1 MTRRTPRRPGTGV
14 SLGLI
19 GLAASVAPVASQI
32 VEPTTPARVERAA
45 PGAPQPGDVVLDV
58 PYIAQTE
65 ALCGG
70 AAVTMTLRY
79 WGDARTR
86 PERFESVLTPDGS
99 GILTDDLQAATA
111 ALGWLA
117 HALKGDLATVE
128 RQLAGGRPLIAL
140 IEVGSDR
147 HHYVTVVG
155 RVGGRIVY
163 HDPAVSPYRT
173 MSEEAFLVAWAG
185 GGHWAMLVLPRS
197 GTPPVGPGP
206 AGGSAPD
213 RAAPG
218 HAAANGPVAS
228 REDDSNCAATVDRA
242 VRLARGGAL
251 DEAER
256 RLRSANAACPADAVA
271 LRELAALR
279 LRRGRPA
286 EAAGLARGSVERD
299 PADMHARGILAAS
312 HFLAGEDVAALA
324 EWNRIEP
331 VVLGEV
337 TLGAP
342 TRTRNAPILAL
353 AGLEHGRPLSAEG
366 LAVGRKR
373 LDLLPAASSTRLAY
387 RPLSDGRVA
396 ATAAVAE
403 RPAVPAPLRLLA
415 GGALGLV
422 TERGVRLRS
431 ASPTGHGELWSLDW
445 RWREPRR
452 RIAVAL
458 ALPVARPVPAVLTF
472 GGAAER
478 ETYRLGEEVAEL
490 REERRRADVEAT
502 TWATSWLRV
511 SVGAAFDRWREAGSY
526 GSVGGSTRLS
536 GLDDRLGLTLGG
548 ELWIGLGEDRRF
560 ARVRAEMDW
569 VSNRDRR
576 GFVAAARLGA
586 RSATAYAPRSV
597 WPGAGAGAGREA
609 RARGHD
615 LLSDGRI
622 TGPLFGRRLLHGG
635 FEVVRWT
642 GAGPIDV
649 GLAGFV
655 DLAAAGARPVG
666 IEGGSFQTDAGIGLR
681 LGLPGGDAIR
691 LDVGRGL
698 LDGEMAVSAG
708 LSLAEGTRR

>member
-1 MTRRTPRRPGTGV
+1 MTRRTPRCPGIGV

-19 GLAASVAPVASQI
+19 GLAAWAAPVASQI
-32 VEPTTPARVERAA
+32 AEPPTPERAA
-45 PGAPQPGDVVLDV
+45 PGGAGPGDVVLDV
-58 PYIAQTE
+58 PYVAQTE

-70 AAVTMTLRY
+70 AAVTMALRY
-79 WGDARTR
+79 WGDARTL

-99 GILTDDLQAATA
+99 GILTHDLRAATA
-111 ALGWLA
+111 GLGWQALA
-117 HALKGDLATVE
+117 LTGDLTTVE
-128 RQLAGGRPLIAL
+128 RQLARGRPLIAL
-140 IEVGSDR
+140 IEVGPAR

-155 RVGGRIVY
+155 RVGGRVVY

-173 MSEEAFLVAWAG
+173 MSDEAFLAAWAG
-185 GGHWAMLVLPRS
+185 GGRWAMLVLPRS
-197 GTPPVGPGP
+197 GTPPLGPGP

-213 RAAPG
+213 RAGPDQEEAD
-218 HAAANGPVAS
+218 GPVAS
-228 REDDSNCAATVDRA
+228 RERDSNCAATVDRA

-256 RLRSANAACPADAVA
+256 LLRSANAACPADAVA
-271 LRELAALR
+271 LREMAALR

-286 EAAGLARGSVERD
+286 EAAGLARASVERD
-299 PADMHARGILAAS
+299 PADNHAREILAAS
-312 HFLAGEDVAALA
+312 HFLTGKDVAALA

-353 AGLEHGRPLSAEG
+353 AGLEHGRPLSAER

-373 LDLLPAASSTRLAY
+373 LALLPAASSTRLAY
-387 RPLSDGRVA
+387 RPLPNGRVA
-396 ATAAVAE
+396 ATASVAE
-403 RPAVPAPLRLLA
+403 RPAVPSPIRLLA
-415 GGALGLV
+415 ELGLGLV
-422 TERGVRLRS
+422 TERGIRVRS
-431 ASPTGHGELWSLDW
+431 ASPTGHGELWSFDW

-452 RIAVAL
+452 RVAVAVAL
-458 ALPVARPVPAVLTF
+458 PIAGPIPAVLTF

-478 ETYRLGEEVAEL
+478 ETYRFGGEVPEL
-490 REERRRADVEAT
+490 REERRRAGVEAS
-502 TWATSWLRV
+502 TWTTSWLRV
-511 SVGAAFDRWREAGSY
+511 SAGAAFDRWRDAGAY
-526 GSVGGSTRLS
+526 GSVAASTRLS

-560 ARVRAEMDW
+560 ARARAEMDW
-569 VSNRDRR
+569 VSSRDRR

-586 RSATAYAPRSV
+586 RSATAAAPRSV
-597 WPGAGAGAGREA
+597 WPGAGAGPGREA

-615 LLSDGRI
+615 LLIDGRI

-635 FEVVRWT
+635 FEVVRWA

-666 IEGGSFQTDAGIGLR
+666 IVGGSFQTDAGIGLR

-708 LSLAEGTRR
+708 LALADGTGR